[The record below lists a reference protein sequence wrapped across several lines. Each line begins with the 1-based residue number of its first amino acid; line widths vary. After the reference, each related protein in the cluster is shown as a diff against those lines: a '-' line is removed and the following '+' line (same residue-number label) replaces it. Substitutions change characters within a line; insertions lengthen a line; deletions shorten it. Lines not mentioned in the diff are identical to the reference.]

1 MGLSISMYIHYVSS
15 WCPRALRVLLKFLFV
30 PGVVAHT
37 FKKKNFFFYLLLIA
51 ILPEHKSV

>member
-1 MGLSISMYIHYVSS
+1 MYIHYVSS